1 MKLWQKI
8 FLLTLA
14 LVIIVVNTTSLA
26 LLTTNHRL
34 AIEREQQSALSRHS
48 SLIVEMQDYIIYTQ
62 LVNRTVSLS
71 DEETLEVALSV
82 MERRDDTLHPSS
94 LFRDGEFVYSG
105 RVQPLDAELKLL
117 SQPDYSSVI
126 IDDAEKTY
134 LLITSTTTLNER
146 SYQLISSTDI
156 SSTYALFKEGF
167 GQVRI
172 IGVASALI
180 IAGFLQMLVRT
191 LLTPLREL
199 SNTTR
204 KIAKGDLENRALVTG
219 HDEVAEVARNFNT
232 MADSIELNV
241 TELENLA
248 ESRKVFIANLA
259 HEMKTPLTSILGFA
273 DILRVKREVT
283 DSDRIDYANV
293 IVNETKRLQG
303 LSGKLME
310 LLTLGNLHIT
320 PTKAEVHELYG
331 ELSTALQ
338 PIMKSYRIELKVE
351 LPERKVHVNVDREL
365 IKSLLFNLVD
375 NSIKAS
381 APNSVITLIASV
393 ENGLVT
399 MMVVDEGIGIP
410 ENEIP
415 LLTEPFYMLDKA
427 RTRKHGGAG
436 LGLALCSE
444 IAQVHGTQLKI
455 ASKPGEGTSV
465 SIVLDEV
472 IDNG

>member
-8 FLLTLA
+8 FLLTLT

-48 SLIVEMQDYIIYTQ
+48 SLIVEMQYYIVFTQ

-71 DEETLEVALSV
+71 DEETLEVTLSV

-94 LFRDGEFVYSG
+94 LFRDGELVYSA
-105 RVQPLDAELKLL
+105 RKQPLEAELKLL

-126 IDDAEKTY
+126 VDDAEKTY

-146 SYQLISSTDI
+146 SYQLVSSTDI

-273 DILRVKREVT
+273 DILRVKREVS

-310 LLTLGNLHIT
+310 LLTLGNLHII
-320 PTKAEVHELYG
+320 PIKAEVQELYD
-331 ELSTALQ
+331 ELTAALQ

-351 LPERKVHVNVDREL
+351 LPERKVYVNVDREL

-444 IAQVHGTQLKI
+444 IAQVHGAQLKI
-455 ASKPGEGTSV
+455 TSKPGEGTSV

-472 IDNG
+472 KDNG